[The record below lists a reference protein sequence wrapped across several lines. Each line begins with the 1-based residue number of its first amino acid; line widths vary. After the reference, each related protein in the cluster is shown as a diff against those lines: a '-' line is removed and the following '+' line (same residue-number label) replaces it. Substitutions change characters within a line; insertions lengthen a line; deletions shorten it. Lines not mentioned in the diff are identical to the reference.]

1 MDVNKS
7 SQSAATAVIMTIIIA
22 ILLISLGVGIW
33 WNLSKSPSTASKK
46 IELTQEKFN
55 NSTPANS
62 TPVQPTTAT
71 TSSCPEAGVCNAD
84 AQTYCSSELS
94 GTNIQA
100 SWKLDLV
107 HCLYDQH
114 KDEISPTCRESLECR
129 QKLNE
134 ALVSACEEDKRNFCS
149 GVKPSPG
156 SEPLVDCLGEH
167 FVELSTEC
175 ADAWTKHDAAK
186 PR

>member
-1 MDVNKS
+1 MDNNNS
-7 SQSAATAVIMTIIIA
+7 FQSTATAVIMTIIIA
-22 ILLISLGVGIW
+22 ILLVSLGLAIW
-33 WNLSKSPSTASKK
+33 WNLSKSPAPAPKK
-46 IELTQEKFN
+46 IELTQETSI
-55 NSTPANS
+55 NSTTANS
-62 TPVQPTTAT
+62 TPTQPTTIT
-71 TSSCPEAGVCNAD
+71 PSSCPEAGVCNDD

-134 ALVSACEEDKRNFCS
+134 VLVSACEEDKRKFCT
-149 GVKPSPG
+149 GVRPSPG
-156 SEPLVDCLGEH
+156 SEPLVACLGEH
-167 FVELSTEC
+167 FAELSTDC
-175 ADAWTKHDAAK
+175 ADAWTRHDAAK